1 MNVKPIKTIEFTDD
15 GQVSRYLLEL
25 TEQEL
30 DELSGLTAY
39 AQAYAQ
45 DRGDT
50 NIQDQAWLWYA
61 QLAGLASD
69 LRPKPTPARQ
79 PAMALHLDSGTHAGF
94 RPLPIPAISRTE
106 MDCS

>member
-1 MNVKPIKTIEFTDD
+1 MNIKPVKTIEFTDD
-15 GQVSRYLLEL
+15 GQVSRYRLEL

-69 LRPKPTPARQ
+69 LRPQ
-79 PAMALHLDSGTHAGF
+79 PAAPVLQTLHLDSGTHAGF
-94 RPLPIPAISRTE
+94 RPLPIPAIHRTE